1 MNNKTRTATALL
13 LGTGVLLGA
22 YFPLGKLS
30 SREGIHPAAWTWI
43 ISMGAVVVLGLVVAL
58 TGRTIPRSGR
68 HVRYYA
74 LSAAISFVAPNLIM
88 FAAIPRLGAGF
99 TAVTYTLSPVL
110 TLAFSTLL
118 RLRRPDVTGVM
129 GIVTGLAGA
138 LIIVFS
144 RGQVDRPGD
153 PLWIGIAL
161 LIPVFLATGN
171 VYRTVDWPK
180 DADPLSLAVGS
191 NAFAAV
197 MLLALCLVVGGGEA
211 LRSLLKS
218 VPLSA
223 LQMLTSAGM
232 FALLFRL
239 QQVGGPV
246 FLSQIGYVAAAVGLV
261 SGTLVL
267 GERYPTTTWLGAF
280 VVAVGIALVTYSQAA
295 QDRSRQAAAPP
306 VVEPPTT

>member
-30 SREGIHPAAWTWI
+30 GQAGIHPVAWSWI
-43 ISMGAVVVLGLVVAL
+43 ISMGAVIVLGSVVAL
-58 TGRTIPRSGR
+58 TRRTIPLTGR
-68 HVRYYA
+68 HLRYYT

-99 TAVTYTLSPVL
+99 TAATYTLSPVL
-110 TLAFSTLL
+110 TLAFSAVL
-118 RLRRPDVTGVM
+118 RLRRPDLTGVL
-129 GIVTGLAGA
+129 GIVTGLSGA
-138 LIIVFS
+138 LVIVFS

-161 LIPVFLATGN
+161 LIPVFLAAGN
-171 VYRTVDWPK
+171 VYRTLDWPK
-180 DADPLSLAVGS
+180 QADPLSLAVGS
-191 NAFAAV
+191 NFFAAC
-197 MLLALCLVVGGGEA
+197 MLLVIGLIGPGPASLA
-211 LRSLLKS
+211 SLLES

-223 LQMLTSAGM
+223 MQMLTSAGM
-232 FALLFRL
+232 FALFFRL

-246 FLSQIGYVAAAVGLV
+246 FLSQIGYVGAAVGLV

-267 GERYPTTTWLGAF
+267 GERYPLMTWLGAL

-295 QDRSRQAAAPP
+295 QDRAR
-306 VVEPPTT
+306 